1 MSLACESSQYD
12 TNISQGRQYEY
23 TARGESQAGS
33 ITSNGPRVTNL
44 LPLWESQGQTHRAPP
59 SRRPS
64 HTASAWK
71 ELASADQ
78 TPQGG
83 YHSYRA
89 KPSTEAF
96 EVPHLTHLPLLH
108 FNLLSLRSARQQTV
122 RSEDLSRTPD
132 KAPSEVPTETA
143 TYSMLTCKRTKAT
156 DSNDN
161 VSMTNSNHQ
170 PTSSTPVTEEGWSS
184 SDSSQ
189 ATERRM
195 PVQSTRLVS
204 GWQQSGMRSP
214 DEGLESN
221 GQQPLECTIRGS
233 SRSNGCLKT
242 LNRGHTRILSGRHAE
257 RSDQERGLLMP
268 RGLGSGGECPHGA
281 GTFEVPDMQRPHDM
295 YGSLS
300 SAEAKVALRGNPP
313 PSSCSRSPEVPLVS
327 RNEFPCRASSAL
339 TSSTPS
345 SLLDLSVHRLKG
357 WRGIESRSPFAAKR
371 ARHAQQAVDVSVHT
385 TSPTTTSSSEYFSID
400 DSKPGSEDSRE
411 DGPIAESTKAP
422 EQAIHDS
429 VALNMSSVMDAATQ
443 TNTVERDAGKS
454 TSGWS
459 DNDSVGWHRRVHPRQ
474 RISRCVRLE
483 RRLKRPTVHKV
494 QVIVSLDGA
503 TAMEAQLG
511 RSTINERMP
520 WT

>member
-1 MSLACESSQYD
+1 MMRSRGNQHSNSPTGFEPGKRAWTADSSRDLAAKGLVSTRLHAYQVHAQQADDVAPAYPPSFPRARFTRVQTQGGWPSHNADLYNQEHPRTMSLACESSQYD

-23 TARGESQAGS
+23 TARGESQARS

-44 LPLWESQGQTHRAPP
+44 LHLWESQGPTHRAPP

-64 HTASAWK
+64 HTASPWR

-78 TPQGG
+78 TPQGDH
-83 YHSYRA
+83 HSYRA

-96 EVPHLTHLPLLH
+96 EIPHLTHLPLLH

-143 TYSMLTCKRTKAT
+143 TYSMSTCKRTRAT

-170 PTSSTPVTEEGWSS
+170 PTSSTPVTEEGCSS

-195 PVQSTRLVS
+195 PIQSTRLVS
-204 GWQQSGMRSP
+204 GWQQSGMQSP

-221 GQQPLECTIRGS
+221 GQQPLECTIRSS

-242 LNRGHTRILSGRHAE
+242 FNRAHTRIRSGRHAE

-268 RGLGSGGECPHGA
+268 RGLGSGGECPHRA

-295 YGSLS
+295 YGTLS

-313 PSSCSRSPEVPLVS
+313 PSSCSRSPEVPLIS
-327 RNEFPCRASSAL
+327 RNEFPCRTSSAL

-345 SLLDLSVHRLKG
+345 SLLDLSV
-357 WRGIESRSPFAAKR
+357 
-371 ARHAQQAVDVSVHT
+371 
-385 TSPTTTSSSEYFSID
+385 
-400 DSKPGSEDSRE
+400 
-411 DGPIAESTKAP
+411 
-422 EQAIHDS
+422 
-429 VALNMSSVMDAATQ
+429 
-443 TNTVERDAGKS
+443 
-454 TSGWS
+454 
-459 DNDSVGWHRRVHPRQ
+459 
-474 RISRCVRLE
+474 
-483 RRLKRPTVHKV
+483 RRLR
-494 QVIVSLDGA
+494 G
-503 TAMEAQLG
+503 
-511 RSTINERMP
+511 
-520 WT
+520 